1 MATASIMDFLAGDA
15 LTELARAYSNRPGL
29 VRPLPAAFYTPGPTK
44 PVGTT
49 VKYRV
54 VTGSRE
60 SARVRN
66 SNSPS
71 ATVQG
76 VETAEKKVIA
86 LGSRENYPISH
97 EVIQAL
103 QWPGDMVRARAAAE
117 VNEQIENFVGRFV
130 SLRTNAVHSALL
142 RGKIDIATTGLIQTS
157 TSSPSRTIDY
167 AVPTA
172 NLITKDGAG
181 STYNIGDWS
190 SAAVD
195 IPNAVR
201 ELKRFMSKTYG
212 FSVTTAYYG
221 VDVPG
226 YLAKN
231 TLFKEYLS
239 RNVMFRDQFVSTGAI
254 PNGVLGLN
262 WVDVGDATSVTDG
275 TGTSFAADNFIAFSP
290 NPEDTSW
297 YEFVECGLAAPT
309 GLASEASI
317 TQAIL
322 SPEGISNAFPIK
334 YGVHSYSLMNADPI
348 SAKLIVA
355 DYTVPII
362 KAPNAYTF
370 GTCS

>member
-1 MATASIMDFLAGDA
+1 MATATLMDFLAGDA

-71 ATVQG
+71 ANVQG
-76 VETAEKKVIA
+76 VETAEKKVVA
-86 LGSRENYPISH
+86 LGSRENYTIDH

-103 QWPGDMVRARAAAE
+103 QWPGDLVRARAAAE

-167 AVPTA
+167 GVPTGNQLTA
-172 NLITKDGAG
+172 AGGG
-181 STYNIGDWS
+181 STYAIGDWS
-190 SAAVD
+190 SAATD
-195 IPNAVR
+195 IPGAIR
-201 ELKRFMSKTYG
+201 EFKRYMSKTYG
-212 FSVTTAYYG
+212 FTVTTAYYG

-226 YLAKN
+226 FLAKN

-239 RNVMFRDQFVSTGAI
+239 RNPMFRDQFVSTGMI
-254 PNGVLGLN
+254 PDGVLGLK

-275 TGTSFAADNFIAFSP
+275 TGTSFAADNFLAFSP
-290 NPEDTSW
+290 NPGDTSW

-309 GLASEASI
+309 GLASESQI
-317 TQAIL
+317 QQAML
-322 SPEGISNAFPIK
+322 SPEGLGAAFPIK

-348 SAKLIVA
+348 SAKLIVG
-355 DYTVPII
+355 DYTAPII
-362 KAPNAYTF
+362 KAPNAYAF
-370 GTCS
+370 GVCS